1 MRQKYSTHANSWA
14 NTFTHSI
21 EKKQVRIEKN
31 FHFTEFSLIL
41 LGSSVLIE
49 KEFCQLKYYNLQ
61 REIQLKMSVLF
72 KMSTSPSLGNK
83 IMVIL
88 P

>member
-14 NTFTHSI
+14 NMFTHSI
-21 EKKQVRIEKN
+21 EKKQVRIGKN

-49 KEFCQLKYYNLQ
+49 KEFCQLKNYNLQ